1 MHTLVHFRLQQNSE
15 ARVKRILVVDDNADN
30 RYVIGRLL
38 QLGGYTVMSAN
49 GGREAVQIAERE
61 RPALILMD
69 LAMPDIDGW
78 HATAQIKDQPE
89 LAHIPIIAVTGHV
102 TNDELNRAL
111 RVGCTD
117 YLAKPIEYERLMSKV
132 RHHLSAAILDNT
144 REN

>member
-1 MHTLVHFRLQQNSE
+1 
-15 ARVKRILVVDDNADN
+15 VKRILVVDDNADN

-61 RPALILMD
+61 RPSLILMD

-102 TNDELNRAL
+102 TNDELNRAIHA
-111 RVGCTD
+111 GCTD
-117 YLAKPIEYERLMSKV
+117 YLTKPIEYERLMSKV
-132 RHHLSAAILDNT
+132 RHHLLPAILDNT
-144 REN
+144 PENC